1 MTARDVSFAL
11 RKVAAL
17 RALCLQ
23 LPHLPTP
30 AEQERLRRFETLVAS
45 PEATTDG
52 DVDALA
58 VGWRRWWRAGR
69 SDLVL
74 AMASR
79 LPAAFAERDLR
90 LAGYLQ
96 AARMRNS
103 AEERRA
109 LPPTATHRA

>member
-1 MTARDVSFAL
+1 MTARDATLAL

-17 RALCLQ
+17 RALCLR

-30 AEQERLRRFETLVAS
+30 AEQERLRQFETLVAS
-45 PEATTDG
+45 PEAATDV
-52 DVDALA
+52 DVDALV
-58 VGWRRWWRAGR
+58 VGWRRWWLTGR
-69 SDLVL
+69 IDLLL

-79 LPAAFAERDLR
+79 LPAALAERDLR

-103 AEERRA
+103 AEERPPP
-109 LPPTATHRA
+109 PPTATQRA